1 MMNKAEKIEM
11 HRAFW
16 EGRGPSLILIPTGQ
30 LPRYDTADYRRLFE
44 HPEKM
49 WESEIARARPVP
61 DWPTD
66 GIPTV
71 RPNLGV
77 TFVPAIA
84 GQDYE
89 IRDGHMPWPGKPINF
104 KRIRAVRG
112 VDVTRQPMMK
122 LAERFYR
129 VHAESDEGETVP
141 YQPDTQGIFDVAH
154 LLYGEEIF
162 YDIMYPE
169 KAAWIDELLDI
180 SRELVTAVTWH
191 SKKLAGERDHEM
203 VHGHSTQQGLYFP
216 NAGIRIAEDAVT
228 LIPPACIDRFVM
240 PRIEEAARPFGGVF
254 MHFCG
259 RHEPFFERL
268 CRCEAVRAI
277 DLGDPEMYDIR
288 WLLETAAA
296 TGTVIYGWLGAEA
309 GEGWREYTQRLGG
322 LVKET
327 GARCALRPR
336 IWPKSRDDCA
346 EMRQMWHDETS

>member
-1 MMNKAEKIEM
+1 MNTAEKIEM

-16 EGRGPSLILIPTGQ
+16 EGRGPSLILIPTGDQ
-30 LPRYDTADYRRLFE
+30 PRYDTAAYRELFE
-44 HPEKM
+44 NPKKM
-49 WESEIARARPVP
+49 WESEIARAGPVP
-61 DWPTD
+61 GWPTD

-89 IRDGHMPWPGKPINF
+89 LRDGHMPWPGKPMSVE
-104 KRIRAVRG
+104 RIRAIRG
-112 VDVTRQPMMK
+112 IDVTGQYVMK
-122 LAERFYR
+122 LAESFYR
-129 VHAESDEGETVP
+129 VHAESGDGETVP

-162 YDIMYPE
+162 YDIMYPG

-180 SRELVTAVTWH
+180 ARELITAAAFHT
-191 SKKLAGERDHEM
+191 KKLAGERDREM
-203 VHGHSTQQGLYFP
+203 IHGHSTQQGLFFP
-216 NAGIRIAEDAVT
+216 HTGLRIAEDAVT

-240 PRIEEAARPFGGVF
+240 PQIEKAAAPFGGVF

-268 CRCEAVRAI
+268 CRCEAVKAI

-288 WLLETAAA
+288 WLLRTAAD
-296 TGTVIYGWLGAEA
+296 TGTVIYSWLGAEA
-309 GEGWREYTQRLGG
+309 GENWRDYTGRLGR

-327 GARCALRPR
+327 GARCVLRPR
-336 IWPKSRDDCA
+336 IWPDSRDDCA
-346 EMRQMWHDETS
+346 AMQRLWHDQTS